1 MVEEK
6 MREEEAKKKG
16 ERKANGGLEF
26 GPHIKDPAELLSQLP
41 NFFFPFFLSF
51 SFLFIAFFFSTL
63 KKKKITSWK
72 EKNQKSNFQKK
83 KKKGKK
89 NLLEQIK
96 DKNSSFF

>member
-1 MVEEK
+1 MKYNVQSQKRVNSVNGGRKDEGGRSK
-6 MREEEAKKKG
+6 KKKKKG

-63 KKKKITSWK
+63 KKKKNHIMK
-72 EKNQKSNFQKK
+72 REKSK
-83 KKKGKK
+83 
-89 NLLEQIK
+89 IK
-96 DKNSSFF
+96 F